1 MLPRPPLVPPEVECP
16 ANVAALYGPGIVLFG
31 TAVVDAL
38 NCHAEGIEGIV
49 TPKLSDTVAAC
60 GGASKWQGFVADC
73 VAKLSKLPGSIAF
86 NWISI
91 DCTADG
97 PSGACCLTCGG
108 NSISFGGGRATSSP
122 FNSYLQ
128 HTQSRKHEKARDAL
142 LAKVEAAAVASG
154 LPRAEIAMQILA
166 ERAGLLPA
174 SELPHVEL
182 QPVGSEPLGP
192 PTTRSIGWSAAQPN
206 QPATKQE
213 QLDEQLG
220 TGAFTVNDDGSL
232 AGCGRCSRHKPTWI
246 QLSHP
251 NWLKNAIAHYQSHT
265 RPKHGMQRL
274 EFFGITACSSRLC
287 DAVAPAVTRDYSTI
301 CHGFWLESVTYSD
314 TTYDTDA
321 LMNDWKPGAR
331 WYAVPRYKAT
341 FMQKRTSDSQEL
353 FALQG
358 SSVQWQRDG
367 IAASGTVTGYESP
380 AVMFV
385 QPDATSHSVL
395 LEAGQLRDG
404 RWAMIS
410 ESEVCVCARTLPL
423 AHAHTP
429 RTHAR
434 THTHTHTRARAP
446 TRMRSLTRAHTH
458 AHSHALARAR
468 THTRPRTHPP
478 TNDLPPF
485 VRRVCRFTLSHAK

>member
-1 MLPRPPLVPPEVECP
+1 MPGD
-16 ANVAALYGPGIVLFG
+16 VAALYGPGIVLFG
-31 TAVVDAL
+31 TAVVNAL
-38 NCHAEGIEGIV
+38 NCHAEGIEGVV

-301 CHGFWLESVTYSD
+301 CHGFWLESVLALALPRRD
-314 TTYDTDA
+314 RYDLLDQSQGPRLDA
-321 LMNDWKPGAR
+321 ALELTKPSKKPAS
-331 WYAVPRYKAT
+331 
-341 FMQKRTSDSQEL
+341 KRTRGEE
-353 FALQG
+353 
-358 SSVQWQRDG
+358 V
-367 IAASGTVTGYESP
+367 AA
-380 AVMFV
+380 
-385 QPDATSHSVL
+385 
-395 LEAGQLRDG
+395 EA
-404 RWAMIS
+404 AK
-410 ESEVCVCARTLPL
+410 
-423 AHAHTP
+423 
-429 RTHAR
+429 HAR
-434 THTHTHTRARAP
+434 QEYRPEDLGMRAPSGKARAP
-446 TRMRSLTRAHTH
+446 PTARVRSTG
-458 AHSHALARAR
+458 S
-468 THTRPRTHPP
+468 
-478 TNDLPPF
+478 
-485 VRRVCRFTLSHAK
+485 

>member
-1 MLPRPPLVPPEVECP
+1 MPRGSLFADARRFLCLCVVTVCPFTNSRMLPRPPLVPPEVECP

-31 TAVVDAL
+31 TAVVNAL
-38 NCHAEGIEGIV
+38 NCHAEGIEGVV

-220 TGAFTVNDDGSL
+220 TGAFTVNDDG
-232 AGCGRCSRHKPTWI
+232 KPVPFTDPM
-246 QLSHP
+246 LY
-251 NWLKNAIAHYQSHT
+251 LDAIAANVMVICNWY
-265 RPKHGMQRL
+265 R
-274 EFFGITACSSRLC
+274 
-287 DAVAPAVTRDYSTI
+287 RDSKARGYT
-301 CHGFWLESVTYSD
+301 F
-314 TTYDTDA
+314 TYDDEAHSTAYPLSNALGLVALALPRRDRYDLLDQSQGPRLDA
-321 LMNDWKPGAR
+321 ALELTKPSKKPAS
-331 WYAVPRYKAT
+331 
-341 FMQKRTSDSQEL
+341 KRTRGEE
-353 FALQG
+353 
-358 SSVQWQRDG
+358 V
-367 IAASGTVTGYESP
+367 AA
-380 AVMFV
+380 
-385 QPDATSHSVL
+385 
-395 LEAGQLRDG
+395 EA
-404 RWAMIS
+404 AK
-410 ESEVCVCARTLPL
+410 
-423 AHAHTP
+423 
-429 RTHAR
+429 HAR
-434 THTHTHTRARAP
+434 QEYRPEDLGMRAPSGKARAP
-446 TRMRSLTRAHTH
+446 PTARVRS
-458 AHSHALARAR
+458 
-468 THTRPRTHPP
+468 
-478 TNDLPPF
+478 
-485 VRRVCRFTLSHAK
+485 